1 LQRVGRGERGQQ
13 RLEQLE
19 QLRVAERGGLVAEAR
34 QERLEERC
42 AEEDTLGLQLL
53 VAQPA
58 GAPGLGL
65 DWGLGWG

>member
-1 LQRVGRGERGQQ
+1 MQRVGRGERGQQ

-34 QERLEERC
+34 QERLKERC

-53 VAQPA
+53 VA
-58 GAPGLGL
+58 
-65 DWGLGWG
+65 